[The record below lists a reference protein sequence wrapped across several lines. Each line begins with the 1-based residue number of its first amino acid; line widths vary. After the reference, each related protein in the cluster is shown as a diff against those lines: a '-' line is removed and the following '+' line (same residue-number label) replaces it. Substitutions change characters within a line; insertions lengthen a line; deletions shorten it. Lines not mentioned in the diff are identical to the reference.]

1 MTETAALK
9 AAREQRERSEKVAQ
23 EAGMRYRATRWPSKY
38 QRPPYQAPEPMPGA
52 PGGKEGS
59 FRDLVKYL
67 NKHDGGSG
75 ATIHF
80 GKGEPY

>member
-1 MTETAALK
+1 MGQSKMTETAALK
-9 AAREQRERSEKVAQ
+9 AAREQRERSEKKAR
-23 EAGMRYRATRWPSKY
+23 EAKMKYRATRWPSG
-38 QRPPYQAPEPMPGA
+38 EPRPGA
-52 PGGKEGS
+52 PGGKKGG

-67 NKHDGGSG
+67 NKHDGGPS

>member
-9 AAREQRERSEKVAQ
+9 AAREQRERSEKKAR
-23 EAGMRYRATRWPSKY
+23 EAKMKYRATRWPSG
-38 QRPPYQAPEPMPGA
+38 EPRPGA
-52 PGGKEGS
+52 PGGKKGS

-67 NKHDGGSG
+67 NKHDGGPG